1 MTEKDVPTNFH
12 VMQAEYEG
20 VMQVE
25 VAAIEVEFTNV
36 YGYVTYELPSGG
48 GSGTYLFTIGGTAV
62 LAYALFLAMQSG
74 RKRSRR
80 AAAR

>member
-1 MTEKDVPTNFH
+1 
-12 VMQAEYEG
+12 
-20 VMQVE
+20 MQVE